1 MAQTKMPKISIRMLW
16 SYGGFR
22 KCFECNEYSITF
34 HSTAMNVI
42 IKQDIT
48 TTTKSQKNKRNENL
62 TFMLLSEGL

>member
-1 MAQTKMPKISIRMLW
+1 
-16 SYGGFR
+16 
-22 KCFECNEYSITF
+22 
-34 HSTAMNVI
+34 MNVI